1 MLKKKFKKLTKI
13 VCSCFFFLIYP
24 KIKIKNN
31 SYQINKFYKINLKK
45 KNNINY
51 KIFKI
56 KDGRVFT
63 NAVDDAAYIFK
74 NFLLPEPSYQYRNSI
89 NSHIKNNITLKYGT
103 PSFIK
108 NIEGN
113 VLSLLSGGAANN
125 NYGHWLTDVLP
136 RFYLFNKFY
145 STKKI
150 DFFLVPNFEFS
161 YQKDTLKILGIEKKK
176 IISSKDYRH
185 IQANNLFATS
195 HPCNHHPERIPEW
208 SIKFLRNTF
217 LTKKNIRNNKYFP
230 KKIYLDRDDV
240 NLSSNNNITKYKN
253 CRLLLNEEE
262 IKKYLQNIGFV
273 IIKPQKLRFIDQ
285 VKLFSNAQIIVSL
298 YGAGL
303 SNIIFCRQNTR
314 IIEIKSIKAGNEFL
328 KISKIC
334 RLRHVQINLKPLF
347 KSDVKQNGIMK
358 CSMVKIQKVLKT

>member
-1 MLKKKFKKLTKI
+1 MLKKKFKKLIKKVT
-13 VCSCFFFLIYP
+13 SCFFFLIYP
-24 KIKIKNN
+24 KVKIKNN
-31 SYQINKFYKINLKK
+31 SYSINKFYKINLIKLS
-45 KNNINY
+45 NINY

-74 NFLLPEPSYQYRNSI
+74 NFLLPQPSYQYRNSI
-89 NSHIKNNITLKYGT
+89 NSHIKNNITLTNGT

-108 NIEGN
+108 KIEGN

-145 STKKI
+145 SIKKI
-150 DFFLVPNFEFS
+150 DFFLVPNCEFS
-161 YQKDTLKILGIEKKK
+161 YQKDTLKIIGIEKKK

-195 HPCNHHPERIPEW
+195 HPCSHHPEKIPEW
-208 SIKFLRNTF
+208 SVKFLRNTF
-217 LTKKNIRNNKYFP
+217 LTKENIRNNKYFP
-230 KKIYLDRDDV
+230 KKIYLDRDEV
-240 NLSSNNNITKYKN
+240 NLSSNDNIMQYKN
-253 CRLLLNEEE
+253 YRLLLNEEE
-262 IKKYLQNIGFV
+262 IKKYLENIGFQ

-285 VKLFSNAQIIVSL
+285 VKLFSNAKIIVSL

-334 RLRHVQINLKPLF
+334 HLRHVQINLKPLF

-358 CSMVKIQKVLKT
+358 CSVIKIQKALKT